1 MGGTTEGFA
10 EMMNEKAAE
19 LGLENTNFVYPHG
32 LDHPDHYTTP
42 YDLAILTNYALNND
56 KFRQVVSSSTYTVSI
71 NGYPKTIRNTNEL
84 LRIFR
89 WSIWCENRLY
99 Q

>member
-1 MGGTTEGFA
+1 MAGDLESFA
-10 EMMNEKAAE
+10 IMMNEKAE
-19 LGLENTNFVYPHG
+19 KIGLENSNFVFPHG

-42 YDLAILTNYALNND
+42 YDLALLADYALNND
-56 KFRQVVSSSTYTVSI
+56 KFRQVVSSKTYTVTI

-89 WSIWCENRLY
+89 WRIWCKNWIY
-99 Q
+99 